1 MLSIQ
6 SSNSTSRAMMVP
18 SLSQRMLPPTFRI
31 PSFRTSGEAIPF
43 ESQTIRPGRGLV
55 FRRLRRL
62 LSRSSRTT
70 KRKLSRD
77 SGNSCRRASAF
88 RPIWKKLPCHCAQNT
103 INVGFPFRSF
113 CVNVRPSRSVALNAG
128 SFIPGDVAS
137 KGERNS
143 ESCFTMSF
151 SGCDFRRVSSRAL
164 EGLDSNVCLS
174 PKTS

>member
-1 MLSIQ
+1 MQGYPCTTTEKKPWNPQWVPRLFPYRRAHLREGEHLRHHATNIAFSLKKEVYRSKERGQTDGKCTQSLRKEGMLSIQ

-31 PSFRTSGEAIPF
+31 PSFRTSGEDIPF

-70 KRKLSRD
+70 KSKLSRY

-88 RPIWKKLPCHCAQNT
+88 RPIWK
-103 INVGFPFRSF
+103 
-113 CVNVRPSRSVALNAG
+113 
-128 SFIPGDVAS
+128 
-137 KGERNS
+137 
-143 ESCFTMSF
+143 
-151 SGCDFRRVSSRAL
+151 
-164 EGLDSNVCLS
+164 
-174 PKTS
+174 